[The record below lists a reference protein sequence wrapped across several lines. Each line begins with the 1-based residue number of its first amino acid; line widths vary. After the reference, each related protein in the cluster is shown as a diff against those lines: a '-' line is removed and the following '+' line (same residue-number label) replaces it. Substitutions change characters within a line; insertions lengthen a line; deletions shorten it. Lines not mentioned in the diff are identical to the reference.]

1 MTQASMDSG
10 RDILVMPFENETDRQ
25 DLAAALEMLSR
36 GEPLPDVPETR
47 QMVSKL
53 FVRMYGDA
61 LRELAKR

>member
-10 RDILVMPFENETDRQ
+10 RDILAMPFENETDRQ

-47 QMVSKL
+47 EMVSRIFIQL
-53 FVRMYGDA
+53 YGDA

>member
-10 RDILVMPFENETDRQ
+10 RDILAMPFENETDKD

-47 QMVSKL
+47 EMVSRIFIQL
-53 FVRMYGDA
+53 YGDA